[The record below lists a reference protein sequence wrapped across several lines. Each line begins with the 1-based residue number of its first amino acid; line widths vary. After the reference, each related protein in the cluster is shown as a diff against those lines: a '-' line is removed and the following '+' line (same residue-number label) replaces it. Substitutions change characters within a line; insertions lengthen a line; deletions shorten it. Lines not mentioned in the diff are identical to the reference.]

1 MTTTA
6 MRRTLPWLL
15 ALASLPASTLTASAL
30 TLSGRVVDS
39 QEQRSI
45 DGARIRVGNGEI
57 VTSDA
62 QGFFRLPDVA
72 PGPRLVAVEL
82 PGGEG
87 FTVRLQVPARPAWF
101 VELDRARHTPPKD
114 DDEY

>member
-1 MTTTA
+1 MNLMTTTA
-6 MRRTLPWLL
+6 TRRALPWLL
-15 ALASLPASTLTASAL
+15 VFTSLPAAAL

-39 QEQRSI
+39 QEQRSYN
-45 DGARIRVGNGEI
+45 GARIRVGDGEI
-57 VTSDA
+57 ATSDA
-62 QGFFRLPDVA
+62 QGFFRLPDVV
-72 PGPRLVAVEL
+72 PGPRLLAVEL
-82 PGGEG
+82 PDGEG

>member
-1 MTTTA
+1 MTHLMTA
-6 MRRTLPWLL
+6 STLRHTLTWLL
-15 ALASLPASTLTASAL
+15 AIASLPASAL

-39 QEQRSI
+39 QEQRSYN
-45 DGARIRVGNGEI
+45 GARIRVGDGVI

-62 QGFFRLPDVA
+62 QGFFHLPDVA
-72 PGPRLVAVEL
+72 PGPRLLAVVL
-82 PGGEG
+82 PSGEG
-87 FTVRLQVPARPAWF
+87 FTVRLQVPARSAWF